1 MEAGNSTSTSRAFRS
16 EFLLSLKVLLKHF
29 MAGNGLPSL
38 GRVKLADLVPS
49 EGLPTDSYKIS
60 VSTLSQSLAQY
71 SAAVIQFSTS
81 DGALLRSGL
90 DSARLYF
97 HQRASYPASD
107 MIHTNETREWCKTS
121 GYYADPQLWQET
133 YDYRPGLTPIEP
145 NTLELPPAGLP
156 DVFSLLG
163 KAARDIL
170 DAISFYLNLR
180 SSPFSEVLDNV
191 PLRNREISSSVLS
204 VCCHARPSFQG
215 AQHPNLINQDDGQLV
230 VFSDNDQQI
239 DKSLI
244 TLMKSDKAGLHVRD
258 FQGRWVLVDG
268 DLGPQEA
275 VVFPGLALYQATAG
289 YVNPALLKTEITNMQ
304 SNIYGRCSLA
314 FRLMPKSMTS
324 LSCSE
329 MRAAGHGVEAQ
340 FQLPVPV
347 DDFMQRSHPT
357 DQLLNR
363 HSLQSFNFPT
373 AQDGS
378 MKPLMRR
385 KKNSS
390 KCKPLP
396 PSKRLRLEAQRVLKE
411 RVQDIADKR
420 GIKLRFCT
428 LKDCETH
435 IRSLDGPCANIR
447 LEIGWPP
454 GVPFVHPHDLPNKA
468 KVEFLK
474 AYEPGWTATNDTEL
488 SLTEPR
494 AYQSSFRGL

>member
-1 MEAGNSTSTSRAFRS
+1 
-16 EFLLSLKVLLKHF
+16 

-49 EGLPTDSYKIS
+49 EGLPTDAYKIS
-60 VSTLSQSLAQY
+60 VSTLSQSLVQY

-97 HQRASYPASD
+97 HQRAPYPASE

-215 AQHPNLINQDDGQLV
+215 AQHPNLINQDDGQSV
-230 VFSDNDQQI
+230 MFSDNDQQI

-289 YVNPALLKTEITNMQ
+289 YVNPALLKTEITNVQDNM
-304 SNIYGRCSLA
+304 YGRCSLA

-363 HSLQSFNFPT
+363 HSLQSLNFPT

-428 LKDCETH
+428 LKECETH
-435 IRSLDGPCANIR
+435 IHSLDNPCANIR
-447 LEIGWPP
+447 MEIGWPP

-474 AYEPGWTATNDTEL
+474 AYEPGWTPTNDTENP
-488 SLTEPR
+488 SP
-494 AYQSSFRGL
+494 

>member
-1 MEAGNSTSTSRAFRS
+1 
-16 EFLLSLKVLLKHF
+16 

-474 AYEPGWTATNDTEL
+474 AYEPGWTATNDTEEPL
-488 SLTEPR
+488 SIVSAVVTQLQ
-494 AYQSSFRGL
+494 ACN